1 MVLLGIGRAG
11 CWVAAFQYLRIQDRY
26 GAGQLS
32 LYVFMDWQT
41 RFRFLAPRFRSE
53 SGACAPNCKESLAVT
68 GCRSLSHDLL
78 SWDE

>member
-1 MVLLGIGRAG
+1 MVLLGIGGAG

-32 LYVFMDWQT
+32 LSVFIDWQT

-53 SGACAPNCKESLAVT
+53 SGLVRPIVRKAW
-68 GCRSLSHDLL
+68 R
-78 SWDE
+78 